1 MATNPNGSSLLD
13 PGQIIKRV
21 YTGEANDAIRVE
33 GQFNEQAVGQD
44 GQPAPADIKVSGG
57 VDDNGDAQAL
67 HTDTDGDLQVD
78 ILSSALPT
86 GAATEATLLA
96 LSGKSAAALVPSS
109 HDYIVQTY
117 ITSGNGTGQLGTV
130 TFKSGGAAGTTVAL
144 LTLTYDASDR
154 LISVEK
160 T

>member
-1 MATNPNGSSLLD
+1 MSMSLLD
-13 PGQIIKRV
+13 PGQIVKHT
-21 YTGEANDAIRVE
+21 YDEANEAIKVNLVE
-33 GQFNEQAVGQD
+33 GTLAEQAIGQP
-44 GQPAPADIKVSGG
+44 GSPAPADVKVAGG
-57 VDDNGDAQAL
+57 VDGSGNARAL
-67 HTDTDGDLQVD
+67 HTDTSGDLQVD
-78 ILSSALPT
+78 ILTSALPT

-109 HDYIVQTY
+109 HDYIAQTY

-160 T
+160 S